1 MSAFGVVQY
10 EAVLIAERT
19 HKCKWKKHI
28 SVGHRESR
36 DSEIPEKCTK
46 FVQMNSVR
54 LGYAWSLPP

>member
-19 HKCKWKKHI
+19 HKGKWKKRI

-36 DSEIPEKCTK
+36 DSEIPEKCTG
-46 FVQMNSVR
+46 FVQMNSVQ
-54 LGYAWSLPP
+54 LG

>member
-19 HKCKWKKHI
+19 HKGKWQKRI

-36 DSEIPEKCTK
+36 DSEIPEKCTGV
-46 FVQMNSVR
+46 VQMNSVQ
-54 LGYAWSLPP
+54 LG